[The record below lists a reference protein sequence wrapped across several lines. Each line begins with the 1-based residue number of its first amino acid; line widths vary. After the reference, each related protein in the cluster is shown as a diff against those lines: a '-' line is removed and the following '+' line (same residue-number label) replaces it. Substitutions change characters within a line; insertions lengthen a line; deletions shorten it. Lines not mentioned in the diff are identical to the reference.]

1 MSKEKTIL
9 TDEEKKMLEQC
20 KIDPSSW
27 FTQTEV
33 GFYAVLTDGE
43 VTVPKEVIEK
53 LKLEKDQ
60 QNSEEHKCASCTD
73 GQPSMT
79 S

>member
-1 MSKEKTIL
+1 MSKEKKAL
-9 TDEEKKMLEQC
+9 TDEEKKIFKLC
-20 KIDPSSW
+20 KIDPGEW

-33 GFYAVLTDGE
+33 GFYAVLTDGK
-43 VTVPKEVIEK
+43 VAVPKEVIEK
-53 LKLEKDQ
+53 LKLEEDQ

-73 GQPSMT
+73 GQPSMK